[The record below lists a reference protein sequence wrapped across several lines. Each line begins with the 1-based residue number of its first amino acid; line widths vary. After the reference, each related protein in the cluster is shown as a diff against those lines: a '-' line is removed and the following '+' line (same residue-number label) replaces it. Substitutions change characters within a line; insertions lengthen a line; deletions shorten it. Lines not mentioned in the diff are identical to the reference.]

1 MKFAYDIPDS
11 FWSLFRSMNRE
22 LYMEALLKINEEYE
36 YNNYYLSKEVCLQVL
51 EDWNESQRIWLSPE
65 EFESENDASQT
76 PPNRILNWLIKTG
89 WLKRIEDFSTLT
101 TNIIIPDYAAV
112 FLTAF
117 EELVNPSTDDT
128 EIYIQNVYATLFSFW
143 HDKKMN
149 LAMLKT
155 ALINTKKL
163 NKALQ
168 DMLHNMDHFFS
179 RLLKQKSYEEVLAEH
194 LEGYVEEIVEKK
206 YHILKT
212 NDNFYLYKNDI
223 KRCLRE
229 MREDI
234 PWMEQVQKK
243 ADKEKGEDVLSIINA
258 IERGFDDI
266 EHRISNMDKEHS
278 KYIRATV
285 TRMNYMLNGESD
297 TRGLM
302 IQLLKTIGDSKDSE
316 EKIEKVG
323 QSMNLSHFEV
333 LSEKSLYKKRK
344 RRDFASQVEEEKQ
357 QEEKGEDV
365 LSIINAIERGF
376 DDIEH
381 RISNMDKEHSKYIRA
396 TVTRMNYMLNG
407 ESDTRG
413 LMIQLLKTIGDSKD
427 SEEKIEKVGQSMNL
441 SHFEVLSEKSLYKK
455 RKRRDFAS
463 QVEEEKQQEELSRE
477 DVLRLNKIH
486 TRYQQAEIE
495 DFIEAYMQDDHME
508 VKDIDIRDEESFEK
522 LILAY
527 DYSTRR
533 NSKYKVIERDDKLID
548 NGSYRY
554 PALTFVRRKPK
565 S

>member
-1 MKFAYDIPDS
+1 MQLRFEIPES
-11 FWSLFRSMNRE
+11 FWSLFRSVNRE
-22 LYMEALLKINEEYE
+22 TYIEALMAINEEYQ
-36 YNNYYLSKEVCLQVL
+36 YSNYFLTREVCIQVL
-51 EDWNESQRIWLSPE
+51 RDLYMKKQIELKREEDET
-65 EFESENDASQT
+65 EFDMLET
-76 PPNRILNWLIKTG
+76 PSARILNWLIRKG
-89 WLKRIEDFSTLT
+89 WLKKIEDYNTLV
-101 TNIIIPDYAAV
+101 TNIVIPDYAAIFV
-112 FLTAF
+112 DAF
-117 EELVNPSTDDT
+117 ERLSTEDLEET

-155 ALINTKKL
+155 ALVNTKKL

-323 QSMNLSHFEV
+323 
-333 LSEKSLYKKRK
+333 KR
-344 RRDFASQVEEEKQ
+344 
-357 QEEKGEDV
+357 
-365 LSIINAIERGF
+365 
-376 DDIEH
+376 
-381 RISNMDKEHSKYIRA
+381 
-396 TVTRMNYMLNG
+396 
-407 ESDTRG
+407 
-413 LMIQLLKTIGDSKD
+413 
-427 SEEKIEKVGQSMNL
+427 MNL

-495 DFIEAYMQDDHME
+495 DFIEDYMHDDHME